1 MTDKLPL
8 GRIEDIL
15 VEIRDKIGTTGTGGA
30 SMLEEAK
37 QYTDEQVAAALQ
49 EAKDYVDAHAQAQNP
64 HNITPAL
71 IGAETPA
78 GAQAKANQAEANA
91 KAYAD
96 SLVENMETVNG
107 AQAKADAALN
117 SAKSYA
123 DTVASAAEA
132 SAKSYADSLAQGLE
146 TPAGAQ
152 AKADAALSS
161 AKAYADGLVEGLET
175 QAGAQAKANA
185 AESNAKA
192 YTLSLLSGN
201 ADVALTGIVLTSPGG
216 KLFELTVDD
225 DGNLIT
231 VERTED

>member
-49 EAKDYVDAHAQAQNP
+49 EAKNYVDAHAQAQNP

-78 GAQAKANQAEANA
+78 
-91 KAYAD
+91 
-96 SLVENMETVNG
+96 G

-152 AKADAALSS
+152 AKAEAALSS